1 MAPRDHRSDAGGR
14 SAQIGSGPSISPHRP
29 PDETCTRRGGRNC
42 SLRMNSRLAP
52 FACLLFTPLL
62 SLAVPAPAEANDL
75 PADPGVVWGK
85 LENGLTYALLANR
98 EPHGRASLR
107 LAVRTGSLHEND
119 HQRGLAHFLE
129 HMAFNGSTHF
139 APGTLVEYFQ
149 RLGMNFGGDTNAST
163 DFENTTYQ
171 LELPDTKPE
180 TLGEAFTFFT
190 DVAGGLLLLPAEI
203 DRERGII
210 ESERRTRDSVE
221 FRTFLDELDFVVPD
235 TRFPHRIPIG
245 TPEVIA
251 NAQRETF
258 VEFYDAWYRPER
270 MLVVVV
276 GDIDPAAV
284 EPLLRE
290 KFAPLAARG
299 PALPEPSYGV
309 ATAPQGVDI
318 RLHSEPEAAVT
329 TVSIATVSPYAH
341 EADTAANRLKY
352 LPRSLALSMLNRRL
366 SILAKQEG
374 APFVGGQVGAT
385 EQFDTF
391 RNAAIELSCRPDQWR
406 AALTV
411 AEQEL
416 RRALEFGYQPAELAE
431 AVAGLRNGLEQAV
444 KTAPTRRSPGLAD
457 ELTSTML
464 ARNVFTTPATELALF
479 APALDRVTV
488 ADCTEALRALWS
500 EVPGRKIFVSGNLS
514 LPNPARQIAS
524 TYEASRAIQLQPP
537 AAVEDAAFAYT
548 DFGPAGT
555 VAKQTHV
562 DDLDVTLIEFAN
574 GVRLNLKA
582 TDFEAGRIRISV
594 RIGGGNLTMPLD
606 QPGLSLIANTTLAA
620 GGLGQHSADDLQR
633 ILAGKTL
640 GLAFSA
646 RPDTFTFTGSTNR
659 ADLLLQLQVLCA
671 FLTDP
676 GYRPEAM
683 RQLRKAADQLYTSL
697 AHTPQGPLQ
706 TEVPRLLASGDPR
719 FGLPDKD
726 VVLARTFEEM
736 KAWLTPEF
744 AHGAIEIA
752 IVGDID
758 LAATIDA
765 VAKTYGALPPRSTK
779 PAYAE
784 ARRVAIPAQPITRQY
799 TVPTEIPKGV
809 VSLFWP
815 ATDSRDVRMAR
826 RLNLLSE
833 VFSDRLRVKIREEMA
848 GTYSPQAGA
857 DLSETYPGY
866 GFIVAEATVAPDQAR
881 AVADAIRAV
890 AAGLAQNGVNDEE
903 LVRAKQPILTS
914 LRESTRTNAYW
925 IGSVLSSAQEEPQ
938 RLEWSRT
945 RYSDNESV
953 TAAELSALAKRFL
966 DPARASEF
974 IVLPEAKTP

>member
-1 MAPRDHRSDAGGR
+1 MK
-14 SAQIGSGPSISPHRP
+14 
-29 PDETCTRRGGRNC
+29 
-42 SLRMNSRLAP
+42 SRLALL
-52 FACLLFTPLL
+52 ACLLFTPLL
-62 SLAVPAPAEANDL
+62 TQAAPFAAETSDL
-75 PADPGVVWGK
+75 PADPGVRWGR
-85 LENGLTYALLANR
+85 LDNGLTYAVLTNR
-98 EPHGRASLR
+98 EPKGRVSLR
-107 LAVRTGSLHEND
+107 LAVRTGSLYENEN
-119 HQRGLAHFLE
+119 QRGLAHFLE
-129 HMAFNGSTHF
+129 HLAFNGSTHF
-139 APGTLVEYFQ
+139 PAGTLVEYFQ

-163 DFENTTYQ
+163 DFEHTTYQ

-180 TLGEAFTFFT
+180 TLKEAFTYFT
-190 DVAGGLLLLPAEI
+190 DVAGGLLLNPTEI
-203 DRERGII
+203 DKERGII
-210 ESERRTRDSVE
+210 ESERRARDSVE

-235 TRFPHRIPIG
+235 TRFPQRIPIG
-245 TPEVIA
+245 TTEVIA
-251 NAQRETF
+251 SATRDRF
-258 VEFYDAWYRPER
+258 VEFYDTWYRPER

-284 EPLLRE
+284 ETLLKE
-290 KFAPLAARG
+290 KFGPLTARSPAPI
-299 PALPEPSYGV
+299 EPNYGTV
-309 ATAPQGVDI
+309 KPPQGVEI
-318 RLHSEPEAAVT
+318 RLHSEVEAAVT
-329 TVSIATVSPYAH
+329 TVSVATVSPYAH

-352 LPRSLALSMLNRRL
+352 LPRSLALGMLNRRL

-391 RNAAIELSCRPDQWR
+391 RNASIELSCRPEQWR
-406 AALTV
+406 AALAV

-416 RRALEFGYQPAELAE
+416 RRALEFGFQPAELAE
-431 AVAGLRNGLEQAV
+431 AVAGMRNGLEQSV

-457 ELTSTML
+457 ELTDTTL
-464 ARNVFTTPATELALF
+464 GRNVFTRPETELALY
-479 APALDRVTV
+479 APALDKITV
-488 ADCTEALRALWS
+488 DDCLAALRMLWN
-500 EVPGRKIFVSGNLS
+500 EAPGRKIFVSGNLT
-514 LPNPARQIAS
+514 LPDPQRQIAS
-524 TYEASRAIQLQPP
+524 TYEASRAIKLLPP
-537 AAVEDAAFAYT
+537 AKVENSEFAYT

-555 VAKQTHV
+555 VARQTQIE
-562 DDLDVTLIEFAN
+562 DLGATLIEFAN

-594 RIGGGNLTMPLD
+594 RVGGGNLTMPLT
-606 QPGLSLIANTTLAA
+606 QPGLSLVANTTLTA
-620 GGLGQHSADDLQR
+620 GGLGQHSADDLQH

-640 GLAFSA
+640 SLAFTA

-659 ADLLLQLQVLCA
+659 ADLLLQLQVLTA

-683 RQLRKAADQLYTSL
+683 RQLRKAAEQLYTSL
-697 AHTPQGPLQ
+697 AHTPEGPLQ
-706 TEVPRLLASGDPR
+706 TEVPRLLASGDVR
-719 FGLPDKD
+719 FGLPPKD
-726 VVLARTFEEM
+726 VVLARNFDEM
-736 KAWLTPEF
+736 KAWLAPEF

-765 VAKTYGALPPRSTK
+765 VAKTYGALPPRTSK

-784 ARRVAIPAQPITRQY
+784 ARKVALPAEPLTRQY
-799 TVPTEIPKGV
+799 AVPTEIPKGIV
-809 VSLFWP
+809 ELYWP
-815 ATDSRDVRMAR
+815 ATDSRDVRLAR

-833 VFSDRLRVKIREEMA
+833 ILSDRLRVKIREEMG

-866 GFIVAEATVAPDQAR
+866 GFIVAEATVAPNQAR
-881 AVADAIRAV
+881 AVADAIRA
-890 AAGLAQNGVNDEE
+890 AAASLAKDGVTEEE

-914 LRESTRTNAYW
+914 LRESARTNGYW

-938 RLEWSRT
+938 RLDWSRT

-953 TAAELSALAKRFL
+953 TAAELTALAKQYL

-974 IVLPEAKTP
+974 IVLPEAVKTDAAKFDPAK

>member
-1 MAPRDHRSDAGGR
+1 
-14 SAQIGSGPSISPHRP
+14 
-29 PDETCTRRGGRNC
+29 
-42 SLRMNSRLAP
+42 MNSRLALLV
-52 FACLLFTPLL
+52 CLLFAPLL
-62 SLAVPAPAEANDL
+62 SAAVLVPAETSDL
-75 PADPGVVWGK
+75 PADPGVHWGR

-98 EPHGRASLR
+98 EPRGRASLR
-107 LAVRTGSLHEND
+107 LAVRTGSLYENEN
-119 HQRGLAHFLE
+119 QRGLAHFLE
-129 HMAFNGSTHF
+129 HMAFNGSANF

-163 DFENTTYQ
+163 DFEHTIYQ
-171 LELPDTKPE
+171 LELPDTKTG
-180 TLGEAFTFFT
+180 TLREAFTYFT

-210 ESERRTRDSVE
+210 ESERRARDSVE
-221 FRTFLDELDFVVPD
+221 FRTFLDELDFVVPES
-235 TRFPHRIPIG
+235 RFPQRIPIG

-251 NAQRETF
+251 TAQRERF

-270 MLVVVV
+270 MLLVVV

-284 EPLLRE
+284 ESLLRE
-290 KFAPLAARG
+290 KFAPLTARA
-299 PALPEPSYGV
+299 PVVPEPSYGII
-309 ATAPQGVDI
+309 TSPLGVES
-318 RLHSEPEAAVT
+318 RLHHESEAAIT
-329 TVSIATVSPYAH
+329 TVSIATVSPYVH
-341 EADTAANRLKY
+341 EPDTAANRLKY
-352 LPRSLALSMLNRRL
+352 LPRSLALNMLNRRL
-366 SILAKQEG
+366 AILAKQEG

-385 EQFDTF
+385 EQFDAF

-406 AALTV
+406 AALAV

-416 RRALEFGYQPAELAE
+416 RRALEFGFHSAELTE
-431 AVAGLRNGLEQAV
+431 AVAATRNGLEQSVRSA
-444 KTAPTRRSPGLAD
+444 ATRRSPGLAD
-457 ELTSTML
+457 ELTSTTL
-464 ARNVFTTPATELALF
+464 GRNVFTTPTTDLELF
-479 APALDRVTV
+479 APALDQVT
-488 ADCTEALRALWS
+488 AHDCAAAFRALWS
-500 EVPGRKIFVSGNLS
+500 EAPGRKIFVSGNLS
-514 LPNPARQIAS
+514 LPDPARQIAN
-524 TYEASRAIQLQPP
+524 TYEASRAVELLPSAEVE
-537 AAVEDAAFAYT
+537 AATFAYT

-555 VAKQTHV
+555 VAKRILV
-562 DDLDVTLIEFAN
+562 EDLDVTLIEFAN

-582 TDFEAGRIRISV
+582 TDYEAGRIRISV

-646 RPDTFTFTGSTNR
+646 RPDNFTFTGATNR
-659 ADLLLQLQVLCA
+659 TDLLLQLQVLCA

-683 RQLRKAADQLYTSL
+683 RQLHKAADQLYTSL

-726 VVLARTFEEM
+726 VVLGRTFDEM
-736 KAWLTPEF
+736 KTWLTPEF
-744 AHGAIEIA
+744 ARGAIEIA
-752 IVGDID
+752 IVGDLD

-765 VAKTYGALPPRSTK
+765 VAKTYAALPPRSIK

-784 ARRVAIPAQPITRQY
+784 ARRVAMPAQPIVRQY
-799 TVPTEIPKGV
+799 AVPTEIPKGV

-815 ATDSRDVRMAR
+815 ATDSRDVHLAR

-866 GFIVAEATVAPDQAR
+866 GFIVAEATVAPEQAR

-890 AAGLAQNGVNDEE
+890 AAALAQGGVTDEE
-903 LVRAKQPILTS
+903 LGRAKQPILTS
-914 LRESTRTNAYW
+914 LRESTRTNGYW

-945 RYSDNESV
+945 RYADNESV
-953 TAAELSALAKRFL
+953 TASELTALAKQYL

-974 IVLPEAKTP
+974 IVLPETAK